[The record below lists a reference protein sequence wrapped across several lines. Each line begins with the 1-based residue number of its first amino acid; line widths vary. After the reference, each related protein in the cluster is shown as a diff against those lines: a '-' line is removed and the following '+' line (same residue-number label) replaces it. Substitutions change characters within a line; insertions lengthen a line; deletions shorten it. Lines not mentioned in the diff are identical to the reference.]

1 MFSAEITVPWHTG
14 RYRNQGGL
22 DDLCGSKQNGVHGP
36 PVMICLLVLIVIF
49 VALMVLSD
57 RLSANNA
64 DKVTK
69 PLKQFIGR
77 LEKLSEGDHSSDTDF
92 AVRREMAEMDKAMR
106 TAVVN
111 LNNIIADIREKL
123 HAVQGRFQVRH
134 GRGPGY
140 LCRRLPRHW

>member
-1 MFSAEITVPWHTG
+1 VEQLPVTDHYKGADALAEAATNRISGIRDMFLGGDYCTVA
-14 RYRNQGGL
+14 YRQIP
-22 DDLCGSKQNGVHGP
+22 GSRGWTIFVAASKTEYMA

-77 LEKLSEGDHSSDTDF
+77 LEKLSEGDLSSDTDF
-92 AVRREMAEMDKAMR
+92 AVTTAEMAEMDK
-106 TAVVN
+106 
-111 LNNIIADIREKL
+111 
-123 HAVQGRFQVRH
+123 
-134 GRGPGY
+134 
-140 LCRRLPRHW
+140 